1 MSFRESHRKRA
12 DSVQHFLSSNKL
24 FVVIALV
31 AAAIIGSGLIRGKK
45 VEDTLPDTEQT
56 EEQTRPEWRFYP
68 SDLAILLVGGGFC
81 TVMIIGERKKAKE
94 GLD

>member
-1 MSFRESHRKRA
+1 MSFRESHKKRA
-12 DSVQHFLSSNKL
+12 NRVQHFISSNKL

-31 AAAIIGSGLIRGKK
+31 AAVIIGSGLINGKK

-56 EEQTRPEWRFYP
+56 EEDTRPQWRFYP

-81 TVMIIGERKKAKE
+81 TAMIIRERKKAKE

>member
-12 DSVQHFLSSNKL
+12 DRVQHFISSNKL

-31 AAAIIGSGLIRGKK
+31 AAVIIGSGLKNGKE
-45 VEDTLPDTEQT
+45 VEETLPDTEQT
-56 EEQTRPEWRFYP
+56 EEDNRPHWRFYP

-81 TVMIIGERKKAKE
+81 TVMIIRERKKAKE